1 MSCVFCCRQVEVEVE
16 QCDKGGNF
24 IGWLYFDG
32 KNLST
37 SLVTEGLCK
46 VLPQAERSVH
56 AKELFD
62 MEEKAKAAR
71 KKIWKV
77 SLIICRGILW
87 RLWASQCLGVLHASF
102 VVVFLYL

>member
-1 MSCVFCCRQVEVEVE
+1 MSSKFNAFQLTFDVLVVRMYFIQVEVEVE

-24 IGWLYFDG
+24 IGWLYYDG

-37 SLVTEGLCK
+37 SLVSEGLCK
-46 VLPQAERSVH
+46 LLPQAERSVH

-71 KKIWKV
+71 KKLWKV
-77 SLIICRGILW
+77 C
-87 RLWASQCLGVLHASF
+87 
-102 VVVFLYL
+102 